1 MTTLETPKGRL
12 LPVLAVAAALA
23 GLLSGTSCSQQGQ
36 VDKLLSER
44 QRLTEENRT
53 LAAER
58 GKLSEELDATRAAD
72 SEMTATLEE
81 VRDGLQEIR
90 TRELRVLQR
99 TFDVAREGQGPAGI
113 RGELRAEVAT
123 IRTAIQGNLAK
134 LARLERERK
143 ESGRQ
148 LAALQKLADELKAS
162 LEEKASTIAALQ
174 DKVLDL
180 SRQVDVQAGVIREK
194 DGLLEER
201 EGVIADRTKA
211 LNTGYVAVAARKV
224 LKEKGVVDKKG
235 SVLGLGG
242 SWQETGKI
250 DPEVFREIDT
260 TREAELTIPAPAKKV
275 TILPGHPED
284 SYELVASGTGQ
295 SVLKVTDR
303 DAFWHGSRT
312 LVVMI
317 P

>member
-1 MTTLETPKGRL
+1 MTTHATTKGRL

-36 VDKLLSER
+36 VDKLLSE
-44 QRLTEENRT
+44 QERLTEENRT
-53 LAAER
+53 LAAEK
-58 GKLSEELDATRAAD
+58 GKLREELDATRTAD
-72 SEMTATLEE
+72 SEMSATLEE

-99 TFDVAREGQGPAGI
+99 TFDVAREGQASAGI
-113 RGELRAEVAT
+113 RGELRAEIAT

-143 ESGRQ
+143 DSGRE
-148 LAALQKLADELKAS
+148 LSAVQKLADELKSS
-162 LEEKASTIAALQ
+162 LKEKESTIAALQ
-174 DKVLDL
+174 EKVLDL
-180 SRQVDVQAGVIREK
+180 SKQVDVQAGVIREK
-194 DGLLEER
+194 DGLLEEK

-211 LNTGYVAVAARKV
+211 LNTGYVAVAAKKV
-224 LKEKGVVDKKG
+224 LKEKGVVDRKG

-260 TREAELTIPAPAKKV
+260 TKEAELTIPAPPKKV
-275 TILPGHPED
+275 KILPGHPEE
-284 SYELVASGTGQ
+284 SYELVAAGTGQ

-303 DAFWHGSRT
+303 DAFWNGSRT